1 MNIPRF
7 VGIPII
13 LALFAGA
20 TWAAYPE
27 KPVRIIV
34 PYPAGGA
41 ADTTARIVG
50 QHLSTRLGQPV
61 IVENKPGASGS
72 IGASVAASAL
82 PDGYTLLLDATGHA
96 VNPSLLKLPYDTA
109 KDFAPISLLVRVP
122 ALLVVPPGSPAK
134 NVQDLIRIARDKP
147 EDTSFASAG
156 NGTAQHLAGEL
167 FAQGFKLRLMHVPYK
182 GGAPALTDL
191 MGGQVDMMFSASS
204 ASGPH
209 VKSGKLRALA
219 TTGSERSGSFPDLP
233 TVAESGV
240 PGFSVYEWNGLF
252 ARSGTPLPVLQKLEA
267 EVRQIMA
274 QPDVR
279 QRFADLG
286 AEVVNSSSPE
296 LGEFVRTETEK
307 WAKVI
312 REAKIQVD

>member
-1 MNIPRF
+1 MSILRF
-7 VGIPII
+7 VGISIV
-13 LALFAGA
+13 LALSAGGVHG
-20 TWAAYPE
+20 AYPE
-27 KPVRIIV
+27 KPVRIVV

-41 ADTTARIVG
+41 ADTTARIIG

-72 IGASVAASAL
+72 IGASAVASSS

-96 VNPSLLKLPYDTA
+96 VNPGLLKLPYDTA

-134 NVQDLIRIARDKP
+134 TLQDLVRIARDKP
-147 EDTSFASAG
+147 ESTSFASAG

-191 MGGQVDMMFSASS
+191 MGGQVDTMFSASS

-219 TTGSERSGSFPDLP
+219 TTGTERSSSFPDLP
-233 TVAESGV
+233 TVAESGL

-252 ARSGTPLPVLQKLEA
+252 ARSGTPQPILQKLET
-267 EVRQIMA
+267 EVRQIME

-279 QRFADLG
+279 KRFAELG
-286 AEVVNSSSPE
+286 AEVVGSNSAE
-296 LGEFVRTETEK
+296 LGEFVRTETAK

>member
-1 MNIPRF
+1 M
-7 VGIPII
+7 G
-13 LALFAGA
+13 LSC
-20 TWAAYPE
+20 AAYPE

-34 PYPAGGA
+34 PFPAGGA
-41 ADTTARIVG
+41 ADTTARVIS
-50 QHLSTRLGQPV
+50 QHLAKRLGQTV
-61 IVENKPGASGS
+61 IVENKPGATGS
-72 IGASVAASAL
+72 IGAAAVASAP
-82 PDGYTLLLDATGHA
+82 PDGYTLLLDATGHT

-109 KDFAPISLLVRVP
+109 KDFAPLSLLVKVP

-134 NVQDLIRIARDKP
+134 TVQDVIRVAREKP
-147 EDTSFASAG
+147 ESTTFASAG

-167 FAQGFKLRLMHVPYK
+167 FAQGFRLKLMHVPYK

-191 MGGQVDMMFSASS
+191 MGGQVDMMFSAAS

-219 TTGSERSGSFPDLP
+219 TTGGTRSAGFQDLP
-233 TVAESGV
+233 TVAESGL

-252 ARSGTPLPVLQKLEA
+252 ARSGTPTLILQKLES

-286 AEVVNSSSPE
+286 AEVVGSSAEE
-296 LGEFVRTETEK
+296 LGEFVRTETAK

-312 REAKIQVD
+312 REANIQAD